1 MHALFSFLYNWH
13 SYFSY
18 CYNNNY
24 IYKYKLNIT
33 DLFRLIK
40 FLRNTFSIFFWRSK
54 FVPPKRNHILNG
66 WHSMTWNCSLHIRLV
81 WLDLHL
87 YIFGKYLSYILTSI
101 QSNPIRFNPIQFN
114 SIQSNPIR
122 SDPDRSDPTRCDAMR
137 CDPIRFDSIRFSSVQ
152 FRSVQIL
159 PQLVGTLSCIKR
171 IFVLNLFSILI
182 GRLLSPITDRPFWK
196 RFWLQTVDSTGGV
209 CHKAVTN
216 ENE

>member
-137 CDPIRFDSIRFSSVQ
+137 SDSIRFDSIQFSSVQ
-152 FRSVQIL
+152 ISSPFLHTNWTSSVSDNGSTFLKAIL
-159 PQLVGTLSCIKR
+159 IANSWFNGRCLSWSSNEWKR
-171 IFVLNLFSILI
+171 IKCL
-182 GRLLSPITDRPFWK
+182 
-196 RFWLQTVDSTGGV
+196 RFFEYERI
-209 CHKAVTN
+209 KPRI
-216 ENE
+216 

>member
-137 CDPIRFDSIRFSSVQ
+137 SDSIRFDSIQFSSVQ
-152 FRSVQIL
+152 ISSDSATTGWYVIVYKKDICFKPFLHTNWTSSVSDNGSTFL
-159 PQLVGTLSCIKR
+159 KA
-171 IFVLNLFSILI
+171 ILI
-182 GRLLSPITDRPFWK
+182 ANSWFNGRCLS
-196 RFWLQTVDSTGGV
+196 
-209 CHKAVTN
+209 
-216 ENE
+216 